1 MKKRIARLLIKLQRM
16 RNTLELVRRK
26 ERQQAIISISSESP
40 RLIDQRLL
48 MEMADYS
55 SHHKSI
61 PKFL

>member
-16 RNTLELVRRK
+16 RSTLELVRRK
-26 ERQQAIISISSESP
+26 ERQQAIITISSESP

-48 MEMADYS
+48 MEMGDYS